1 MTHHDAALPIILL
14 HPQASPVTR
23 LHPLGDQPMCP
34 LMVRVQNMAGAA
46 RDGRAERECDGV
58 AVAGIIY
65 TDLVLLRVIIG
76 GDGGFDLSQS
86 ECHTE
91 DKQQLSRTDRWEPPA
106 GAANSERG
114 YPRHLVSWS
123 LLGWHR

>member
-1 MTHHDAALPIILL
+1 
-14 HPQASPVTR
+14 
-23 LHPLGDQPMCP
+23 MCP

-106 GAANSERG
+106 GAANPERG